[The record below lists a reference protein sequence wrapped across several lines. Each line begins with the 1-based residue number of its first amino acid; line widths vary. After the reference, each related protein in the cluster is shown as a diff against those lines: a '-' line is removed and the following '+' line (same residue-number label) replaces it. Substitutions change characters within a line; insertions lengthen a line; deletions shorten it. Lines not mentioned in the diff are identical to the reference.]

1 MDKAVDDLAR
11 DTTDQELTVYMARY
25 NSLRTE
31 VFQRFQYQGQAYNFL
46 IVVLS
51 ALLAVGAAQFQAGR
65 GDVVDALS
73 LFVPLII
80 GPFAFVYLAQELVIF
95 SILAYIHGDLSQD
108 VSRLL
113 GRTVEL
119 GDTRFE
125 HLTSGS
131 RFIHRLIAP
140 GRWLPFL
147 FFTAAPV
154 VYAAFFTDLWRAFPL
169 SLVFALDCL
178 VVVILLATMIITTRE
193 EGAWRRQLGED
204 VPPETTKSQSH
215 A

>member
-1 MDKAVDDLAR
+1 VNENVHDLAK

-31 VFQRFQYQGQAYNFL
+31 VFQRFQFQGQAYNFL

-95 SILAYIHGDLSQD
+95 SILAYIHGDLSRD

-113 GRTVEL
+113 DRSVEL
-119 GDTRFE
+119 GDSRFE
-125 HLTSGS
+125 HLTGEG
-131 RFIHRLIAP
+131 RFIHRIIAP

-147 FFTAAPV
+147 FFTATPV
-154 VYAAFFTDLWRAFPL
+154 VYAAFFTDLWNDFPL

-178 VVVILLATMIITTRE
+178 VVVALLATMIIATRE
-193 EGAWRRQLGED
+193 EGAWRRQLTED
-204 VPPETTKSQSH
+204 ASPVTPEASAQP
-215 A
+215 